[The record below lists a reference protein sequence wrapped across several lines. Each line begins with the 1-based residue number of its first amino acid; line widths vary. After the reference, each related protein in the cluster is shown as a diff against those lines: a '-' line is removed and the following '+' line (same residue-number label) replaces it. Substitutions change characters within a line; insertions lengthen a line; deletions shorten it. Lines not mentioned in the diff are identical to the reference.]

1 MFSFLGAK
9 KIKIIFTF
17 NNNELLIFLYK
28 IYLLNIELFIAKRI
42 FSVKELGS
50 LSKPAVR
57 VAIASIVL
65 SIAVMIVSVAIVTG
79 FQKEIRDKVIG
90 FGSHIQISKYDSNE
104 SLEAQPIDK
113 RQSFYPSFDT
123 VPGIRHIQVFANKA
137 GIIKT
142 EDQMEGVVLKGIGS
156 DYDWSFFKNRI
167 IDGKVFSINDSIKSK
182 DVIISKLIANRLK
195 LKTGD
200 SLRMY
205 FIMKDQ
211 AQPKGRKFH
220 ISGIYETGLEE
231 FDKVYVIGDIAQIQ
245 SLNKW
250 NKNQVAGFEVILNDF
265 NDLDKMSAFVYNNI
279 GYDLN
284 SKNIEQMNPQI
295 FDWLGLQDMNVIIIL
310 TLMILVAAINM
321 ISTLLILILERTNMI
336 GILKSIG
343 ARNVSIRKIFLYTS
357 ANLIG
362 KGLILGNVIAITL
375 CLLQKQFGIITLP
388 QESYYVST
396 VPINLNILHLVL
408 LNAGTLLVCML
419 MLIIPSYIITK
430 ISPVKAIRFS

>member
-1 MFSFLGAK
+1 M
-9 KIKIIFTF
+9 
-17 NNNELLIFLYK
+17 
-28 IYLLNIELFIAKRI
+28 
-42 FSVKELGS
+42 
-50 LSKPAVR
+50 
-57 VAIASIVL
+57 
-65 SIAVMIVSVAIVTG
+65 AIVTG

-90 FGSHIQISKYDSNE
+90 FGAHIQISKYDSNS

-113 RQSFYPSFDT
+113 NQSFYPAFDT
-123 VPGIRHIQVFANKA
+123 VPGIRHIQVYATKA

-142 EDQMEGVVLKGIGS
+142 DEQMEGVVLKGIGS
-156 DYDWSFFKNRI
+156 DYDWSFFQNRI
-167 IDGKVFSINDSIKSK
+167 VDGTIFKVNNSFKSK
-182 DVIISKLIANRLK
+182 DVIISKLLARRMK

-205 FIMKDQ
+205 FILKDQ
-211 AQPKGRKFH
+211 TQTQPKARKLH

-231 FDKVYVIGDIAQIQ
+231 FDKVFVIGDIAQIQ

-250 NKNQVAGFEVILNDF
+250 NNNQVAGFEIILDDF
-265 NDLDKMSAFVYNNI
+265 KDLDKISEFVYKNI

-284 SKNIEQMNPQI
+284 SKNIKQLNPQI

-336 GILKSIG
+336 GILKALG
-343 ARNVSIRKIFLYTS
+343 AKNGSIRKIFLYTS

-362 KGLILGNVIAITL
+362 KGLFWGNLIAISL

-388 QESYYVST
+388 QESYYMST
-396 VPINLNILHLVL
+396 VPINLNIFYILM
-408 LNAGTLLVCML
+408 LNAGTLLMCML

>member
-1 MFSFLGAK
+1 MN
-9 KIKIIFTF
+9 T
-17 NNNELLIFLYK
+17 
-28 IYLLNIELFIAKRI
+28 ELFIAKRI

-50 LSKPAVR
+50 LSRPAVR
-57 VAIASIVL
+57 VAVVSIVL
-65 SIAVMIVSVAIVTG
+65 SIAVMIVSIAIVTG

-90 FGSHIQISKYDSNE
+90 FGAHIQISKFDSNE
-104 SLEAQPIDK
+104 SMEAQPIDK
-113 RQSFYPSFDT
+113 NQSFYPSFDT
-123 VPGIRHIQVFANKA
+123 VPGIRHIQVYATKA

-142 EDQMEGVVLKGIGS
+142 EDQMEGVELKGIGS
-156 DYDWSFFKNRI
+156 DFDWSFFRNRI
-167 IDGKVFSINDSIKSK
+167 VDGKIFEVKDSVKSK
-182 DVIISKLIANRLK
+182 DVIISKLLAGRLK

-200 SLRMY
+200 SIRMY

-211 AQPKGRKFH
+211 TQPKGRKFH

-250 NKNQVAGFEVILNDF
+250 TTNQVAGFEVILNNF
-265 NDLDKMSAFVYNNI
+265 NDLDKMSEFVYSNI

-284 SKNIEQMNPQI
+284 SRNIEQLNPQI

-310 TLMILVAAINM
+310 TLMIIVAAINM
-321 ISTLLILILERTNMI
+321 ISCLLILILERTTMI
-336 GILKSIG
+336 GTLKALG
-343 ARNVSIRKIFLYTS
+343 AKNASIRKIFLYTA

-362 KGLILGNVIAITL
+362 KGLLWGNVIAIVL
-375 CLLQKQFGIITLP
+375 CLIQQKFGIITLP

-396 VPINLNILHLVL
+396 VPINLNIFHLLL
-408 LNAGTLLVCML
+408 LNTGTLLVCMVI
-419 MLIIPSYIITK
+419 LIIPSFIISR

>member
-1 MFSFLGAK
+1 
-9 KIKIIFTF
+9 
-17 NNNELLIFLYK
+17 
-28 IYLLNIELFIAKRI
+28 LNTEFFIAKRI

-57 VAIASIVL
+57 VAIASVVL
-65 SIAVMIVSVAIVTG
+65 SIAVMIVSMAIVTG

-90 FGSHIQISKYDSNE
+90 FGAHIQISKYDSNS

-113 RQSFYPSFDT
+113 NQSFYPAFDT
-123 VPGIRHIQVFANKA
+123 VPGIRHIQVYATKA

-142 EDQMEGVVLKGIGS
+142 DEQMEGVVLKGIGS
-156 DYDWSFFKNRI
+156 DYDWSFFQNRI
-167 IDGKVFSINDSIKSK
+167 VDGTIFKVNNSFKSK
-182 DVIISKLIANRLK
+182 DVIISKLLARRMK

-205 FIMKDQ
+205 FILKDQ
-211 AQPKGRKFH
+211 TQTQPKARKLH

-231 FDKVYVIGDIAQIQ
+231 FDKVFVIGDIAQIQ

-250 NKNQVAGFEVILNDF
+250 NNNQVAGFEIILDDF
-265 NDLDKMSAFVYNNI
+265 KDLDKISEFVYKNI

-284 SKNIEQMNPQI
+284 SKNIKQLNPQI

-336 GILKSIG
+336 GILKALG
-343 ARNVSIRKIFLYTS
+343 AKNGSIRKIFLYTS

-362 KGLILGNVIAITL
+362 KGLFWGNLIAISL

-388 QESYYVST
+388 QESYYMST
-396 VPINLNILHLVL
+396 VPINLNIFYILM
-408 LNAGTLLVCML
+408 LNAGTLLMCML

>member
-1 MFSFLGAK
+1 
-9 KIKIIFTF
+9 
-17 NNNELLIFLYK
+17 
-28 IYLLNIELFIAKRI
+28 LNTEFFIAKRI

-65 SIAVMIVSVAIVTG
+65 SIAVMIVSMAIVTG
-79 FQKEIRDKVIG
+79 FQKEIRNKVIG
-90 FGSHIQISKYDSNE
+90 FGAHIQISKYDSNS

-113 RQSFYPSFDT
+113 SQNFYPAFDT
-123 VPGIRHIQVFANKA
+123 VPGIRNIQVYATKA

-142 EDQMEGVVLKGIGS
+142 DEQMEGVILKGIGS
-156 DYDWSFFKNRI
+156 DYDWSFFQNRI
-167 IDGKVFSINDSIKSK
+167 VDGTIFKVNDSSKSK
-182 DVIISKLIANRLK
+182 DVIISKLLAGRLK

-205 FIMKDQ
+205 FILKDQ
-211 AQPKGRKFH
+211 TLPKGRKLH

-231 FDKVYVIGDIAQIQ
+231 FDKVFVIGDIAQIQ

-250 NKNQVAGFEVILNDF
+250 NNNQVAGFEVILDDF
-265 NDLDKMSAFVYNNI
+265 KDLNKMSEFVYKNI

-284 SKNIEQMNPQI
+284 SKNIEELNPQI
-295 FDWLGLQDMNVIIIL
+295 FDWLGLLDMNVIIIL

-336 GILKSIG
+336 GILKALG
-343 ARNVSIRKIFLYTS
+343 AKNGSIRKIFLYTS

-362 KGLILGNVIAITL
+362 KGLFWGNLIAISL

-388 QESYYVST
+388 QESYSVSS
-396 VPINLNILHLVL
+396 VPINLNIFHILM
-408 LNAGTLLVCML
+408 LNAGTLLMCML
-419 MLIIPSYIITK
+419 MLIIPSYIVTK

>member
-1 MFSFLGAK
+1 MNTEF
-9 KIKIIFTF
+9 
-17 NNNELLIFLYK
+17 
-28 IYLLNIELFIAKRI
+28 FIAKRI

-65 SIAVMIVSVAIVTG
+65 SIAVMIVSMAIVTG
-79 FQKEIRDKVIG
+79 FQKEIRNKVIG
-90 FGSHIQISKYDSNE
+90 FGAHIQISKYDSNS

-113 RQSFYPSFDT
+113 SQNFYPAFDT
-123 VPGIRHIQVFANKA
+123 VPGIRNIQVYATKA

-142 EDQMEGVVLKGIGS
+142 DEQMEGVILKGIGS
-156 DYDWSFFKNRI
+156 DYDWSFFQNRI
-167 IDGKVFSINDSIKSK
+167 VDGTIFKVNDSSKSK
-182 DVIISKLIANRLK
+182 DVIISKLLAGRLK

-211 AQPKGRKFH
+211 TQPKGRKLH

-231 FDKVYVIGDIAQIQ
+231 FDKVFVIGDIAQIQ

-250 NKNQVAGFEVILNDF
+250 NNNQVAGFEVILDDF
-265 NDLDKMSAFVYNNI
+265 KDLNKMSEFVYKNI

-284 SKNIEQMNPQI
+284 SKNIEELNPQI
-295 FDWLGLQDMNVIIIL
+295 FDWLGLLDMNVIIIL

-336 GILKSIG
+336 GILKALG
-343 ARNVSIRKIFLYTS
+343 AKNGSIRRIFLYTS

-362 KGLILGNVIAITL
+362 KGLFWGNLIAISL

-388 QESYYVST
+388 QESYYVSS
-396 VPINLNILHLVL
+396 VPI
-408 LNAGTLLVCML
+408 
-419 MLIIPSYIITK
+419 
-430 ISPVKAIRFS
+430 